1 MAMGKKN
8 REVLSGF
15 GPKKG
20 EGRQLLSSVGKEDER
35 LERWEGKGNDLVGC
49 CGRRRRWGYGRRF
62 FLFFKRGGAAAKKE
76 KRV

>member
-15 GPKKG
+15 DPKKK

-35 LERWEGKGNDLVGC
+35 LKRWRARGTIWSAAVG
-49 CGRRRRWGYGRRF
+49 G
-62 FLFFKRGGAAAKKE
+62 
-76 KRV
+76 